1 MSTFHY
7 SIKWPDFH
15 TQEKKIKSISEDHM
29 NEKVRNREKEQIAK
43 KCLMDKN
50 KQICHAIIF

>member
-43 KCLMDKN
+43 KCLIDKN
-50 KQICHAIIF
+50 K